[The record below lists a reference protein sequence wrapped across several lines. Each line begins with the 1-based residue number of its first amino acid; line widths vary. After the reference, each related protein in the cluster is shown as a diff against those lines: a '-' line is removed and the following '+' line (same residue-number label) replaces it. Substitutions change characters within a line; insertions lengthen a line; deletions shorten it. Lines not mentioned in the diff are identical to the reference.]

1 MNFLIQSHLPQ
12 DFADSS
18 RVWIYQ
24 STRLFSIDEAFQ
36 IENILT
42 DFVANWASH
51 GAKVKGYANLFF
63 GRFIIFMADETATGV
78 SGCSTDSAVHVV
90 KNICS
95 RFNVDMFDRLLL
107 AFIIKDKVEQLPLSQ
122 LSYAVEQNFI
132 SKDTLFFNNVVLNKK
147 QLENNWIIPVADSW
161 LVAKLKKLQENKP
174 AI

>member
-132 SKDTLFFNNVVLNKK
+132 SKNTLFFNNVVLNKK

>member
-1 MNFLIQSHLPQ
+1 MNFSIQSHLPQ

-78 SGCSTDSAVHVV
+78 SGCSTDSAVHVI

-95 RFNVDMFDRLLL
+95 RFNVNLFDRLLL
-107 AFIIKDKVEQLPLSQ
+107 AFIIKEKVEQLPLSQ

-161 LVAKLKKLQENKP
+161 LVAKLKHFQENKP

>member
-1 MNFLIQSHLPQ
+1 MNFSIQSHLPQ

-132 SKDTLFFNNVVLNKK
+132 SKNTLFFNNVVLNKK

-161 LVAKLKKLQENKP
+161 LVAKLKQLQENKP